1 MLARVARVRSAHADA
16 RRKLEADIESH
27 PLEPQMS
34 GQLLELMRMEEMAGR
49 QGQHDRKRQL
59 TAKVDAQ
66 MHEET
71 RGALAHIIDL
81 HKKQRRG
88 VYQKL
93 AAERQK
99 LAKSL
104 HESASDLC
112 RSLSL
117 PLPAK
122 SLACLTAPVRRSSRS
137 SGTHLP
143 RVGSSK
149 TITSLLDGARAVDPA
164 NAALRAPITPSGD
177 MATDEAMHRRQVA
190 EHWAE
195 GERFNLRQAFKSQ
208 MDRIEADWESYLQD
222 MTTEYHT
229 ERARLLGES
238 VKTAP
243 SRAQGKENGH
253 WLAKE
258 KQDTLIHTA
267 PVLAPSTSFHAATPA
282 KKASAGAAAGTMSAS
297 TRRELAAL
305 DGRYEE
311 AKRQVMVQQEEA
323 LRWTRRQSERMI
335 SQVDA
340 QEVERRQAATAETK
354 QEAVFTLLVQA
365 VQDVA
370 RRMAS
375 AVPQLSSPPPGGSHT
390 TTTTAADG
398 AGDVSV
404 SSSDRITPLS
414 HGFSSTG
421 SMRSADRASPPMLG
435 SRPKTSS
442 ATSRHGHGFPGTSS
456 SSSRSNG
463 RPSEGST
470 SWSSRHLLKSPVPS
484 TQGGARGGGPSTMGS
499 SKSTGRLSRGLQRH
513 QRPRSGRAGATMNG
527 RQQHRGHSRS
537 RSPVS
542 RSLRSPPN
550 SSGRATAA
558 AVRRQARLST
568 GRSAGGSSR
577 RLPSRQRRSGVHRG
591 NNGAAGS
598 SRRCGDVSDVAL
610 LSTWP
615 NAGITA

>member
-1 MLARVARVRSAHADA
+1 
-16 RRKLEADIESH
+16 
-27 PLEPQMS
+27 
-34 GQLLELMRMEEMAGR
+34 MANR
-49 QGQHDRKRQL
+49 
-59 TAKVDAQ
+59 
-66 MHEET
+66 
-71 RGALAHIIDL
+71 
-81 HKKQRRG
+81 
-88 VYQKL
+88 
-93 AAERQK
+93 
-99 LAKSL
+99 
-104 HESASDLC
+104 
-112 RSLSL
+112 
-117 PLPAK
+117 
-122 SLACLTAPVRRSSRS
+122 
-137 SGTHLP
+137 
-143 RVGSSK
+143 
-149 TITSLLDGARAVDPA
+149 
-164 NAALRAPITPSGD
+164 
-177 MATDEAMHRRQVA
+177 
-190 EHWAE
+190 
-195 GERFNLRQAFKSQ
+195 
-208 MDRIEADWESYLQD
+208 
-222 MTTEYHT
+222 YHT

-282 KKASAGAAAGTMSAS
+282 KKASAGAAAGAMSAS

-577 RLPSRQRRSGVHRG
+577 RLPSRQRRSGVHRS